1 MNGLKLDLPDV
12 DAHEICA
19 KLVAEQPQ
27 IAEKRKNIV
36 AAQKKLL
43 RAREELYNVLV

>member
-1 MNGLKLDLPDV
+1 MSGLKLDSPDP
-12 DAHEICA
+12 HEICA
-19 KLVAEQPQ
+19 KLVAEHPQ

-43 RAREELYNVLV
+43 RAREELYNVLA